1 MRIGVIGIGYWGQ
14 KVAREYISLLNEG
27 KLDSLSLCDV
37 DESKLTTFKGE
48 INTFTNFD
56 EFINSVDA
64 IHVCTNNSRHYEIT
78 RKALNQCKHVLVEK
92 PMTLDP
98 DEAYELVE
106 HASSNGC
113 ILQVGHI
120 YRFANVIR
128 KVKELY
134 GDEYL
139 GKPYYFNIRWTHKM
153 QPIKGIDILWDLLP
167 HPIDILNFITGN
179 WPLEFTGVG
188 RVFRREKTNE
198 MVNIQ
203 GIYDNSLVTNIHLSW
218 LSPIRRRTIEIVGSE
233 RTALVECVKQEINIY
248 EEGKIEPLKLEA
260 NNTIRDEI
268 VNFLNAIET
277 GKSSFNSAIVGARA
291 VDIIKKAIETL
302 K

>member
-1 MRIGVIGIGYWGQ
+1 MRVGVIGIGYWGQ
-14 KVAREYISLLNEG
+14 KVAREYVSLLNKG
-27 KLDSLSLCDV
+27 KIDSLSLCDV
-37 DESKLTTFKGE
+37 DESKLTDFKRKAN
-48 INTFTNFD
+48 ISTNFD

-64 IHVCTNNSRHYEIT
+64 IHVCTNNSTHYEVA
-78 RKALNQCKHVLVEK
+78 RKALNQGKHVLVEK
-92 PMTLDP
+92 PMALDP
-98 DEAYELVE
+98 DEAYGLVE

-120 YRFANVIR
+120 FRFANVIR
-128 KVKELY
+128 KIKELY
-134 GDEYL
+134 ENEYL
-139 GKPYYFNIRWTHKM
+139 GEPYYFNIRWTHKM

-188 RVFRREKTNE
+188 RAFRREKPNE
-198 MVNIQ
+198 MVNIRA
-203 GIYDNSLVTNIHLSW
+203 IYDNSLVTNIHLSW